1 MVILLLIAGNQPG
14 RYEGLSHGC
23 CVTPQPLVARAS
35 RIEACW
41 LLAGT
46 VSLVCLSML
55 AILASAVNLAS
66 SSSSATLIGMT
77 RQERRGRRRDPRR
90 HVLVNG
96 GPEGAGAVDWRP
108 RRRDVHR
115 NRLERSS
122 WPGDTLPGRQAAPRL
137 LRPAPGHA
145 CGSARHGT
153 CLSTGP

>member
-1 MVILLLIAGNQPG
+1 MVILLLIAGIQPG

-46 VSLVCLSML
+46 ASLVYLSML

-77 RQERRGRRRDPRR
+77 RQERRDP
-90 HVLVNG
+90 
-96 GPEGAGAVDWRP
+96 P
-108 RRRDVHR
+108 
-115 NRLERSS
+115 
-122 WPGDTLPGRQAAPRL
+122 QAQP
-137 LRPAPGHA
+137 
-145 CGSARHGT
+145 RHGVANAARGPADAGGSERV
-153 CLSTGP
+153 STRPFAKRLAYHQADPSAHLEATD